1 MNCELK
7 DLTIGYATYTVVEN
21 INATLKSGELTCLLG
36 ANGAGKSTLLRTI
49 SAFQPSLKGNITID
63 NHDIANIEP
72 RERAKLIGVVLTE
85 RTNVQNM
92 TVTEL
97 VGMGRAPYT
106 GFWGALSKEDKEIV
120 SDAIAQVGI
129 SELATRM
136 VHTLSDGERQKTMIA
151 KTLAQQT
158 PVIFLDEP
166 TAFLDYPSKVE
177 TMQLLLRLCH
187 ESGKTIL
194 LSTHD
199 IEIALQM
206 ADNLWLMEKGKGVS
220 IGSPKQLAQ
229 DGTIQRFLHRPD
241 VIFHPEDMTIKIRT
255 TSPDLP
261 KGEEL

>member
-7 DLTIGYATYTVVEN
+7 NLTIGYATYTVVEN
-21 INATLKSGELTCLLG
+21 INATLKRGELTCLLG

-49 SAFQPSLKGNITID
+49 AAFQPALSGAITIGD
-63 NHDIANIEP
+63 KQIDRIEA

-85 RTNVQNM
+85 RTNLQNM

-97 VGMGRAPYT
+97 VAMGRAPYT
-106 GFWGALSKEDKEIV
+106 GFWGSLSEEDNKIV
-120 SDAIAQVGI
+120 SDAISQVGI
-129 SELATRM
+129 TDLASRM

-151 KTLAQQT
+151 KALAQQT
-158 PVIFLDEP
+158 HVIFLDEP

-177 TMQLLLRLCH
+177 TMQLLRRLCH

-206 ADNLWLMEKGKGVS
+206 ADNLWLMEKGKGIS
-220 IGSPKQLAQ
+220 IGAPKQLAQ
-229 DGTIQRFLHRPD
+229 DGSIQRFLHRAD

-255 TSPDLP
+255 S
-261 KGEEL
+261 

>member
-7 DLTIGYATYTVVEN
+7 NLTIGYATYTVVED
-21 INATLKSGELTCLLG
+21 INATLKRGELTCLLG

-49 SAFQPSLKGNITID
+49 AAFQPALSGAITIGD
-63 NHDIANIEP
+63 KQIDRIEA

-85 RTNVQNM
+85 RTNLQNM

-97 VGMGRAPYT
+97 VAMGRAPYT
-106 GFWGALSKEDKEIV
+106 GFWGSLSEEDNKIV
-120 SDAIAQVGI
+120 SDAISQVGI
-129 SELATRM
+129 TDLASRM

-151 KTLAQQT
+151 KALAQQT

-177 TMQLLLRLCH
+177 TMQLLRRLCH

-206 ADNLWLMEKGKGVS
+206 ADNLWLMEKGKGIS
-220 IGSPKQLAQ
+220 IGAPKQLAQ
-229 DGTIQRFLHRPD
+229 DGSIQCFLHRAD

-255 TSPDLP
+255 S
-261 KGEEL
+261 

>member
-7 DLTIGYATYTVVEN
+7 NLTIGYATYTVVEN

-49 SAFQPSLKGNITID
+49 SAFQPALSGAITIGD
-63 NHDIANIEP
+63 KQIDRIEA

-85 RTNVQNM
+85 RTNLQNM

-97 VGMGRAPYT
+97 VAMGRAPYT
-106 GFWGALSKEDKEIV
+106 GFWGSLSKEDDTIV
-120 SDAIAQVGI
+120 SDAISQVGI
-129 SELATRM
+129 SDLALRM

-151 KTLAQQT
+151 KALAQQT

-177 TMQLLLRLCH
+177 TMQLLRRLCH

-206 ADNLWLMEKGKGVS
+206 ADNLWLMEKGKGIS
-220 IGSPKQLAQ
+220 IGAPKQLAQ
-229 DGTIQRFLHRPD
+229 DGSIQRFLNRAD
-241 VIFHPEDMTIKIRT
+241 VIFHPEDMTIKIRKA
-255 TSPDLP
+255 L
-261 KGEEL
+261 